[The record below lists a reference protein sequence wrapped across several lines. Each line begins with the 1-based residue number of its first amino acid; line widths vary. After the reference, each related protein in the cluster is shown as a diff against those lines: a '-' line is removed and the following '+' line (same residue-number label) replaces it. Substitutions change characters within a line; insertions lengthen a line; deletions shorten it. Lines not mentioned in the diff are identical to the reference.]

1 MAGGATLA
9 AMRRVW
15 AILALVSPVLVGG
28 CYERVVSAKGMG
40 AQGVSV
46 AQPNGPEGARAT
58 STQKKTIK
66 LKEAP
71 SRW

>member
-1 MAGGATLA
+1 MAL
-9 AMRRVW
+9 MVV
-15 AILALVSPVLVGG
+15 LPVVLGG
-28 CYERVVSAKGMG
+28 CYERIVSAKGMG

-46 AQPNGPEGARAT
+46 TQPNGPDNARST
-58 STQKKTIK
+58 STQKKTVK

>member
-1 MAGGATLA
+1 
-9 AMRRVW
+9 MRR
-15 AILALVSPVLVGG
+15 IVLVLCVAAIPLLGG
-28 CYERVVSAKGMG
+28 CYERVVSARGMG

-46 AQPNGPEGARAT
+46 SQPNSPEIEKSSAT
-58 STQKKTIK
+58 QRKTVK